1 MRASAPKPTSPIN
14 LTAPLPSRGSTT
26 IRVRYCECDPMGVAH
41 HAAYIPWLE
50 IARTE
55 MLRVGGISYAQIE
68 AAGLFLV
75 ITKLDIQYKRP
86 ARYDDLVRI
95 DTHVSGGGRARLD
108 HAYSVHRVTDDPATN
123 NELLI
128 TASTTLACV
137 DATGRPSALPDWLRA
152 DAHAGHP

>member
-1 MRASAPKPTSPIN
+1 
-14 LTAPLPSRGSTT
+14 
-26 IRVRYCECDPMGVAH
+26 MGVAH

-55 MLRVGGISYAQIE
+55 MLKVGGITYAQIE

-75 ITKLDIQYKRP
+75 ITRLDIQYKRP

-95 DTHVSGGGRARLD
+95 DTTVSGGGRARLD
-108 HAYSVHRVTDDPATN
+108 HTYAIHRVTDEPTTN
-123 NELLI
+123 NELLV

-137 DATGRPSALPDWLRA
+137 DATGRPSALPDWLLANR
-152 DAHAGHP
+152 HR

>member
-1 MRASAPKPTSPIN
+1 MRASAPRPTSELR
-14 LTAPLPSRGSTT
+14 LTAPLPRRGSST

-55 MLRVGGISYAQIE
+55 MLREGGITYAQME

-75 ITKLDIQYKRP
+75 ITRLDIQFKRP

-95 DTHVSGGGRARLD
+95 DTVVSGGGRARLD
-108 HAYSVHRVTDDPATN
+108 HTYEARRITDDPATN
-123 NELLI
+123 DELLAI
-128 TASTTLACV
+128 ASTTLACV

-152 DAHAGHP
+152 DEHR